1 MSSVQLE
8 IVQLLTTHRSMSQK
22 VFITVLFSMIEV
34 RLCFTNSLIKK
45 LH

>member
-8 IVQLLTTHRSMSQK
+8 IVQLLTIHQSMSQK
-22 VFITVLFSMIEV
+22 VFITVLFSMSEV
-34 RLCFTNSLIKK
+34 RLCFTNSVIKK